1 MFNTKTEIK
10 SLIVLLSYAESHN
23 IMGKASKAWSCLGL
37 LVFVSDKKGFF
48 TMNMMYLKRWSGLFD
63 SNKG

>member
-1 MFNTKTEIK
+1 
-10 SLIVLLSYAESHN
+10 
-23 IMGKASKAWSCLGL
+23 MGKASKAWSCLGL

-48 TMNMMYLKRWSGLFD
+48 TMNMMYLKRWSRLFD